1 MKRLYFTIAVACLL
15 ISCGGAQNTNN
26 QLNDSKID
34 SIANQ
39 TVEQNNP
46 EKNPEPFIMVDGKV
60 FDLKGNVKKSVT
72 YGFYSDENGNPQGTR
87 PESEQTIEFG
97 ADGKQTK
104 HSDFYPDGK
113 CVRNSND
120 QIEKLSWFCSDFGFD
135 FETSYKYNQDGFP
148 INIKEIN
155 LSEQESTLE
164 YNTKNELILQTV
176 IASYEEGQEG
186 KITKSFKNLEYDE
199 NGNWTK
205 RLIEINEGIRD
216 MGQTEYEW
224 QKSFWVELRKIEY

>member
-1 MKRLYFTIAVACLL
+1 MKRIIFAVAVSCVLL
-15 ISCGGAQNTNN
+15 SCGGAQNTNN
-26 QLNDSKID
+26 HSNDSKTD
-34 SIANQ
+34 STANQ
-39 TVEQNNP
+39 TVEQSAP
-46 EKNPEPFIMVDGKV
+46 EKKADPFVMVDGKV
-60 FDLKGNVKKSVT
+60 FDLKGNVKKCVT
-72 YGFYSDENGNPQGTR
+72 YGYYSDENGNPQGTK

-104 HSDFYPDGK
+104 HSDFFPDGK

-148 INIKEIN
+148 INIKEVN
-155 LSEQESTLE
+155 LAGQESTLE
-164 YNTKNELILQTV
+164 YNAKNELIAQTI

-186 KITKSFKNLEYDE
+186 KITKSFKNLEYDDK
-199 NGNWTK
+199 GNWTK
-205 RLIEINEGIRD
+205 RLIKINEGTRE

-224 QKSFWVELRKIEY
+224 EKSNWVEIRKIEY